1 MEDNTLISYDEATSS
16 AFEKTAR
23 LSEVIRSAPTITAM
37 VNNMP
42 QIAAGIREIRLAQI
56 ESRKQLEVLRMHSE
70 RNLHKFDQIIRGAE
84 RRLDRQLDE
93 MKEIRQLMR
102 QFNIG
107 SLSPVELSIISK
119 LNDQLNIINSQFM
132 YELQMLY
139 NL

>member
-1 MEDNTLISYDEATSS
+1 MEENSLVSYEEAATTASD
-16 AFEKTAR
+16 KTGR
-23 LSEVIRSAPTITAM
+23 LSEIIRSATT
-37 VNNMP
+37 VDLVVRNMP
-42 QIAAGIREIRLAQI
+42 QIASGIKEIRLAQI
-56 ESRKQLEVLRMHSE
+56 ESRKQLEILRMHSQ
-70 RNLHKFDQIIRGAE
+70 RNLHKFDQIIKGAE

-107 SLSPVELSIISK
+107 SLSSTELAIITK
-119 LNDQLNIINSQFM
+119 LNEQISMINSNVM